1 MPGYWLVSNEI
12 AQTCM
17 AQNEGKREGGRE
29 GGRDSDSRVEI
40 TGRCS
45 TQCTTHRAVEHTR

>member
-1 MPGYWLVSNEI
+1 MPAYWLVSNEI

-45 TQCTTHRAVEHTR
+45 TQCTTHRAVEHTI